1 VTAFDVMPDAEA
13 VTGKLIRDNV
23 SGSRVYSSIPKRPE
37 YPLVLVRRYGGVP
50 VTRMRL
56 DAADIQIDVYGT
68 SKSEARLL
76 ASQVRAALLEQG
88 ETGASVTVSSGNAYV
103 TGITQIMGLTWMPD
117 PSNVPT
123 NRYVFS
129 VRVFLHAA

>member
-1 VTAFDVMPDAEA
+1 MTFDVMPDAEA
-13 VTGKLIRDNV
+13 VVSTLIR
-23 SGSRVYSSIPKRPE
+23 STLGARAYSSIPRSPT

-56 DAADIQIDVYGT
+56 DSADIQIDVYGK

-76 ASQVRAALLEQG
+76 AQQVLTELKSQG
-88 ETGASVTVSSGNAYV
+88 EESATVTVSTGNAFV
-103 TGITQIMGLTWMPD
+103 TGVTQIMGLTWMPD
-117 PSNVPT
+117 SSNVPI